1 MQKNQV
7 DQALAFKKRARRR
20 LVGAIAL
27 VFLMVIVL
35 PMILKDREAAIQEE
49 EIEISMPSQAQ
60 EEIVDIADV
69 ELPADAEGESAV
81 TEVIEDA
88 PIKGEVIDLPAV
100 ESLPK
105 APEPVKEVAKPKVE
119 QKQAEKPAPTK
130 KETPAKKETPSKTAV
145 TKTNQFYVQ
154 IGVFSEMA
162 NVKKLQSRLS
172 DLGYQSVTE
181 DVTTDKGVKTR
192 LRTVTFDG
200 RNEAAIALEN
210 IKDSGLTGMVVSQ
223 K

>member
-7 DQALAFKKRARRR
+7 DQTLAFKKRARRR

-35 PMILKDREAAIQEE
+35 PMILKDREQDIAQEE
-49 EIEISMPSQAQ
+49 EIDIIMPSQELA
-60 EEIVDIADV
+60 IADDEEALV
-69 ELPADAEGESAV
+69 LPEKTTDSSTV
-81 TEVIEDA
+81 TEVVNET
-88 PIKGEVIDLPAV
+88 PIKETVIDSPTV

-105 APEPVKEVAKPKVE
+105 PEPKPTTKPVEVAKPKPE
-119 QKQAEKPAPTK
+119 EKPVVKPTEVK
-130 KETPAKKETPSKTAV
+130 KTNNTAG
-145 TKTNQFYVQ
+145 KSNQFYVQ

-181 DVTTDKGVKTR
+181 DVKTDKGVKTR
-192 LRTVTFDG
+192 LRTETFDG

>member
-7 DQALAFKKRARRR
+7 DQTLAFKKRARRR

-27 VFLMVIVL
+27 VFLMVIIL
-35 PMILKDREAAIQEE
+35 PMVLKDREAAMVQEE
-49 EIEISMPSQAQ
+49 EIEITMPDQD
-60 EEIVDIADV
+60 IMVD
-69 ELPADAEGESAV
+69 EGAKAIDEGNESTV
-81 TEVIEDA
+81 TEVVEEPPVKA
-88 PIKGEVIDLPAV
+88 EVIDLPKAEPQPEPV
-100 ESLPK
+100 VKPK
-105 APEPVKEVAKPKVE
+105 APAAVVEEAKEETSAP
-119 QKQAEKPAPTK
+119 AEPTK
-130 KETPAKKETPSKTAV
+130 KETKTA
-145 TKTNQFYVQ
+145 TATGKFYVQ

-162 NVKKLQSRLS
+162 NVKKLQSRLN

-181 DVTTDKGVKTR
+181 NVTTDKGVKTR
-192 LRTVTFDG
+192 LRTVAFDG

>member
-7 DQALAFKKRARRR
+7 DQGLAFKKRARRR

-35 PMILKDREAAIQEE
+35 PMILKDREENLGQEE
-49 EIEISMPSQAQ
+49 AVEIIMPDHEAALSA
-60 EEIVDIADV
+60 EEDV
-69 ELPADAEGESAV
+69 AASLAESKKTSKV

-88 PIKGEVIDLPAV
+88 PVKAEVIDLPKV

-105 APEPVKEVAKPKVE
+105 PQPKETLKPAVKTKEVKAV
-119 QKQAEKPAPTK
+119 KQVA
-130 KETPAKKETPSKTAV
+130 AKKKPINAV
-145 TKTNQFYVQ
+145 TTKSNQFYVQ
-154 IGVFSEMA
+154 IGVFSEVA
-162 NVKKLQSRLS
+162 NVKKLQSRLD

-181 DVTTDKGVKTR
+181 NVTTDKGVKTR
-192 LRTVTFDG
+192 LRTETFDG

-210 IKDSGLTGMVVSQ
+210 IKDSGLTGMVVNQ

>member
-1 MQKNQV
+1 
-7 DQALAFKKRARRR
+7 
-20 LVGAIAL
+20 
-27 VFLMVIVL
+27 MVIVL
-35 PMILKDREAAIQEE
+35 PMILKDREAAVQDEEIDIVMPGPLLEE
-49 EIEISMPSQAQ
+49 E
-60 EEIVDIADV
+60 VDISDGEPPV
-69 ELPADAEGESAV
+69 VTEGESTV

-88 PIKGEVIDLPAV
+88 PIKAEVIDLPKV
-100 ESLPK
+100 ESPPK
-105 APEPVKEVAKPKVE
+105 APEPVKEVAKPKAE
-119 QKQAEKPAPTK
+119 TKQAEKPAP
-130 KETPAKKETPSKTAV
+130 AKKADQIKTAA
-145 TKTNQFYVQ
+145 TKSNQFYVQ

-162 NVKKLQSRLS
+162 NVKKLQGRLS